1 MGGDATTP
9 PHERR
14 RDDLIA
20 RLAEM
25 FAEAVATGNLR
36 AAELAIEAALRVMA
50 ARSKE
55 DQPRPG

>member
-1 MGGDATTP
+1 
-9 PHERR
+9 
-14 RDDLIA
+14 
-20 RLAEM
+20 M